1 MLRFIVPSLS
11 LLLALPIAAQAA
23 SKQDFELSKMLQQVA
38 TQSSVGTPRAINE
51 DMLDQGFTVEGNE
64 LINHLSVR
72 EGEAS
77 KMRSDPQTVH
87 YRQIGELSG
96 GQKKRVFLA
105 RAIAQQGSVILLD
118 EPFTGVDVQTEARII
133 SLLREL
139 RDEGKTM
146 LVSTHNLGSV
156 TEFCDYTVMVKGTVL
171 ASGPTR
177 TTFTAANLERAF
189 SGVLRH
195 VMVKGLD
202 DQIITD
208 DERPFIAPHAAREEG
223 S

>member
-77 KMRSDPQTVH
+77 KMRRDPQTVH
-87 YRQIGELSG
+87 YQLG
-96 GQKKRVFLA
+96 A
-105 RAIAQQGSVILLD
+105 SVCRNPGFRRLMERGAVMRYD
-118 EPFTGVDVQTEARII
+118 FTEY
-133 SLLREL
+133 
-139 RDEGKTM
+139 KT
-146 LVSTHNLGSV
+146 NRKIV
-156 TEFCDYTVMVKGTVL
+156 TQRY
-171 ASGPTR
+171 
-177 TTFTAANLERAF
+177 TAADCGF
-189 SGVLRH
+189 
-195 VMVKGLD
+195 KKK
-202 DQIITD
+202 
-208 DERPFIAPHAAREEG
+208 
-223 S
+223 